1 MAHAGDELLSPIQG
15 RLVFRRTAEDTNG
28 ELVEVDVFYKPG
40 GNLPPVHYH
49 PSQEERFEVV
59 SGEMLTHVDG
69 VERTYGAGETFVLP
83 PDSRHS
89 MHNAGSEEAHVIWQT
104 RPALKTE
111 ALFETMWGLMRD
123 GKTNKKGVPN
133 LLHVAVLMREYQDEF
148 RLAQLPVAIQTL
160 LFGLLAPIGGL
171 LGYRGRYPEYSG
183 HK

>member
-1 MAHAGDELLSPIQG
+1 MAHAGDELLGPTSR
-15 RLVFRRTAEDTNG
+15 RLVFRRTAADTNG

-111 ALFETMWGLMRD
+111 ALFETMWGLARD
-123 GKTNKKGVPN
+123 GKINPKGVPN
-133 LLHVAVLMREYQDEF
+133 LLRVAVLMREYQDEF
-148 RLAQLPVAIQTL
+148 RLAQPPFAIQKP
-160 LFGLLAPIGGL
+160 LFGLLAPIGNL
-171 LGYRGRYPEYSG
+171 LGYRGRYPEYSA

>member
-1 MAHAGDELLSPIQG
+1 MARAGDELLSPISG
-15 RLVFRRTAEDTNG
+15 RLVFRRTAADTNG
-28 ELVEVDVFYKPG
+28 DLVEVDVFYKPD
-40 GNLPPVHYH
+40 GNPPPVHYH
-49 PSQEERFEVV
+49 PTQEERFEVV

-83 PDSRHS
+83 PGSRHS

-133 LLHVAVLMREYQDEF
+133 LLHAAVLMREYQDEF
-148 RLAQLPVAIQTL
+148 RLTQPPFAVQKV

-183 HK
+183 SK